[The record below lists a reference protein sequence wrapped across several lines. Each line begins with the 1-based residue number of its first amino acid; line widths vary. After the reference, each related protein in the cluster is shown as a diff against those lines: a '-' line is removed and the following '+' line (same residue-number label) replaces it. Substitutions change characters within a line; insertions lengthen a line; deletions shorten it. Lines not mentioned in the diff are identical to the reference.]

1 VSLEACVSIIEE
13 LVGSYGYV
21 AVAGIVG
28 GESMGLPLPGESVL
42 IAAGAYAGATH
53 HLSVAVVFLTAA
65 VAAVVGDNVGYWVGR
80 RFGPR
85 LLAHAQRRGGARQR
99 HLQAVLRLYARH
111 GGSVVVVGRY
121 VSVVRTYAAFGA
133 GAAGMG
139 AGRFAVL
146 NAAGGTAWAAVF
158 GFGSAALGATV
169 GTRLTYALAGAA
181 MVAAAGTGLA
191 LSRRGRRR
199 SGRALVPDPGA
210 ARAPAA
216 TEPVTCSR

>member
-1 VSLEACVSIIEE
+1 MSIIEE

-121 VSVVRTYAAFGA
+121 VSVVRTHAAFGA
-133 GAAGMG
+133 GAAGMR

-169 GTRLTYALAGAA
+169 GTTLTYALAGVAL
-181 MVAAAGTGLA
+181 VAAAGTGLA

>member
-1 VSLEACVSIIEE
+1 VSIIEE

-21 AVAGIVG
+21 AVAGIIG

-53 HLSVAVVFLTAA
+53 HLSVALVFLTAA
-65 VAAVVGDNVGYWVGR
+65 VAAVVGDNVGFWVGR

-85 LLAHAQRRGGARQR
+85 LLAHAARRGGARQQ

-139 AGRFAVL
+139 AGRFAAL
-146 NAAGGTAWAAVF
+146 NAAGGTVWAAVF
-158 GFGSAALGATV
+158 GFGSAALGA
-169 GTRLTYALAGAA
+169 
-181 MVAAAGTGLA
+181 
-191 LSRRGRRR
+191 R
-199 SGRALVPDPGA
+199 SGPRSRTPWPAWPWSRLPAPGLRCHGGAGDP
-210 ARAPAA
+210 ARGPSCPAPGLLARP
-216 TEPVTCSR
+216 TWPSP

>member
-1 VSLEACVSIIEE
+1 VSIIEE
-13 LVGSYGYV
+13 LVGSYGYL

-65 VAAVVGDNVGYWVGR
+65 VAAVVGDNVGFWVGR

-139 AGRFAVL
+139 AGRFVVL

-169 GTRLTYALAGAA
+169 GTTLTYALAGVAL
-181 MVAAAGTGLA
+181 VAAAGTGLA

-199 SGRALVPDPGA
+199 SARALVPDPGA

-216 TEPVTCSR
+216 AEPVTCSR